1 MSDIIRL
8 LPDSVANQ
16 IAAGEVIQR
25 PSSVIKEL
33 VENSIDAGAT
43 LVQVVVVEAGK
54 SSIQVIDN
62 GKGMSVTDARL
73 AFERHATSKIK
84 EASDLFDLR
93 TMGFRGEALASIVAV
108 AQVEL
113 HTRTEEDELG
123 VNLIIEGSK
132 VKGQEPIACPVGCNF
147 QVKNLFFNIPARRK
161 FLKSNQTELS
171 NILTEFERIALANP
185 EISFTLHS
193 GDNLLLNLPAG
204 NFKHRILS
212 IFGRKMDAQLIPI
225 NVDTSLVRISGFV
238 GSPKGA
244 KKKGAHQFFFVNGRY
259 MRHPYFNKAV
269 QSAYERLI
277 PDGEQTSYFICFDV
291 DPNQIDVNI
300 HPSKTEIKFQDEQA
314 IWPILLAAVRES
326 LAKFA
331 AVPTIDFDTANRP
344 DIPTFRNHDN
354 DSDLSQPL
362 VHINSEFN
370 PFDQSSKPTV
380 APTISYGTYTPK
392 TTVKP
397 SQWKPAFDTAFS
409 YPDDT
414 SAVPEL
420 NPKVDTPMLYDELP
434 VEEKKVWEKDN
445 ASFFQYR
452 GRFIVSTSAEGLM
465 LVDQHRAHF
474 RILYDQYKRQMEEHK
489 GVSQGLLFPQMLQ
502 LPSSESTLF
511 DSMLEELSAVGFDI
525 TPLSGGSFT
534 ILGIP
539 AGTEGLDPVAMLQ
552 SLVEDAKTGQVQ
564 VKDEIDHQIALTL
577 SRRAAIPVGQSL
589 DEKEMADLLEKLF
602 NSSNPNFTPDGA
614 TIMANIT
621 NDSIESMLG

>member
-43 LVQVVVVEAGK
+43 LIQVVVVEAGK
-54 SSIQVIDN
+54 TSIQVIDN

-84 EASDLFDLR
+84 DASDLFALQ

-113 HTRTEEDELG
+113 HTRTAEDELG
-123 VNLIIEGSK
+123 VNLVIEGSK
-132 VKGQEPIACPVGCNF
+132 VKEQEPIACPVGCNF
-147 QVKNLFFNIPARRK
+147 QIKNLFFNIPARRK

-185 EISFTLHS
+185 EVAFTLHS

-204 NFKHRILS
+204 NFKQRILN
-212 IFGRKMDAQLIPI
+212 IFGRKLDAQLISI
-225 NVDTSLVRISGFV
+225 NVDTSLARISGYV

-244 KKKGAHQFFFVNGRY
+244 KKKGAHQYFFVNGRY

-269 QSAYERLI
+269 QAAYERLI
-277 PDGEQTSYFICFDV
+277 PDGEQISYFISFEV

-326 LAKFA
+326 LGKFN

-344 DIPTFRNHDN
+344 NIPTFHNHEN
-354 DSDLSQPL
+354 DTDLSQPL
-362 VHINSEFN
+362 VHINSDFN
-370 PFDQSSKPTV
+370 PFDQPEKPAV
-380 APTISYGTYTPK
+380 TPK
-392 TTVKP
+392 INFGSYKPKKTVSQ
-397 SQWKPAFDTAFS
+397 SQWKPAFETAFS
-409 YPDDT
+409 FEGTPPV
-414 SAVPEL
+414 VPEL
-420 NPKVDTPMLYDELP
+420 DPQVDSPMLYDGLP
-434 VEEKKVWEKDN
+434 KEERNIWEKDN
-445 ASFFQYR
+445 ASFFQFR
-452 GRFIVSTSAEGLM
+452 GRYVVSSSADGLL

-474 RILYDQYKRQMEEHK
+474 RILYDRYKKQMEEQK
-489 GVSQGLLFPQMLQ
+489 GISQGLLFPQLLQ
-502 LPSSESTLF
+502 LPSSEATLF
-511 DSMLEELSAVGFDI
+511 ESMIEELSSVGFDI
-525 TPLSGGSFT
+525 SSLGGGSYSV
-534 ILGIP
+534 LGIP
-539 AGTEGLDPVAMLQ
+539 AGTEGLDPVSMLQ
-552 SLVEDAKTGQVQ
+552 SLVDDAKNGQVQ
-564 VKDEIDHQIALTL
+564 VKEQVDHLIAVTL
-577 SRRAAIPVGQSL
+577 SRKAAIPVGQVL
-589 DEKEMADLLEKLF
+589 DDKEMADLLEKLF
-602 NSSNPNFTPDGA
+602 NSSNPNYTPDGSI
-614 TIMANIT
+614 IMANIS
-621 NDSIESMLG
+621 NESIESMLG

>member
-54 SSIQVIDN
+54 NCIQVIDN

-84 EASDLFDLR
+84 EAADLFSLQ

-113 HTRTEEDELG
+113 HTRTADDELG
-123 VNLIIEGSK
+123 VNLVIEGSK
-132 VKGQEPIACPVGCNF
+132 VKEQEPIACPVGCNF

-185 EISFTLHS
+185 QVAFTLHS
-193 GDNLLLNLPAG
+193 GENLMLNLPAG
-204 NFKHRILS
+204 NFKHRILN
-212 IFGRKMDAQLIPI
+212 IFGKKLDAQLISI
-225 NVDTSLVRISGFV
+225 NVDTSLVKISGFV

-244 KKKGAHQFFFVNGRY
+244 KKKGAHQYFFVNGRY

-277 PDGEQTSYFICFDV
+277 PDGEQVSYFISFDV

-326 LAKFA
+326 LGKFN

-344 DIPTFRNHDN
+344 NIPTFHNHEN
-354 DSDLSQPL
+354 DTDLSQPL

-370 PFDQSSKPTV
+370 PFDQP
-380 APTISYGTYTPK
+380 AQPARIFTPK
-392 TTVKP
+392 FGTFAPSKSVSA
-397 SQWKPAFDTAFS
+397 SQWQPAFDTAFS
-409 YPDDT
+409 FDD
-414 SAVPEL
+414 SKPVPEL
-420 NPKVDTPMLYDELP
+420 DPQVDSPMLYDDLP
-434 VEEKKVWEKDN
+434 SEEKCIWEKDE

-452 GRFIVSTSAEGLM
+452 GRYIVTTSSEGL
-465 LVDQHRAHF
+465 LLIDQHRAHI
-474 RILYDQYKRQMEEHK
+474 RVLYDQYKKQMEEHK
-489 GVSQGLLFPQMLQ
+489 GISQGLLFPQLLQ
-502 LPSSESTLF
+502 LPSSEAALF
-511 DSMLEELSAVGFDI
+511 DVLLEDIMTVGFDI
-525 TPLSGGSFT
+525 SSLGGGSYS

-552 SLVEDAKTGQVQ
+552 DMVDDAKNGQVR
-564 VKDEIDHQIALTL
+564 VKEQIDHLIASSL
-577 SRRAAIPVGQSL
+577 SRRAAIPVGQLL
-589 DEKEMADLLEKLF
+589 DEKEIIELVDNLF
-602 NSSNPNFTPDGA
+602 KSTNPNFTPDGS
-614 TIMANIT
+614 TIMTTIT
-621 NDSIESMLG
+621 NSTIESMLG